1 MLFHRHYSIVGT
13 RGIIPTAW
21 WIKGRDEN
29 LPKPQKDQHYFP
41 QGVSLFL
48 PFCLLLFIIA
58 LPLLVDIRA
67 RKPLLRLRLR
77 LEVRVIFLCVAIFFY
92 LQNKKGAKAPA
103 LTSQREVL

>member
-1 MLFHRHYSIVGT
+1 MLFHRHYSIVGA
-13 RGIIPTAW
+13 GWIIPTAW

-29 LPKPQKDQHYFP
+29 LPKPQKGQNSLL
-41 QGVSLFL
+41 QGANLFL

-77 LEVRVIFLCVAIFFY
+77 LEMRVIFLCVAIFY

-103 LTSQREVL
+103 ITLQREVL